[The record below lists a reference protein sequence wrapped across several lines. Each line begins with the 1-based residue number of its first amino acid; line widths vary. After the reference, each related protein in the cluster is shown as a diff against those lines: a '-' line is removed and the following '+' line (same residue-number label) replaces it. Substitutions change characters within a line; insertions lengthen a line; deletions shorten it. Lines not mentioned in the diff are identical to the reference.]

1 MRRGKKQV
9 IQTIVF
15 ERFRAAI
22 ESLPDKP
29 RYDKSDLL
37 CDRFLLFSEG
47 GVDVYYA
54 PFHRTHPGA
63 RLALVGLTPGWTQM
77 ELAFRAAKRGL
88 VEGLDDKALF
98 HRIDTTGSFG
108 GPMRTNLVGMLDGIG
123 LNSFLH
129 MPSCADLFEHSSEL
143 VHFTSV
149 VSAPIFK
156 NGENYGGQPPI
167 LNLPKLTA
175 FIIDN
180 LAKELAA
187 MSDAVVIPLGKVAGG
202 VIEFLHHRKVINL
215 ERCLM
220 NFPHP
225 SGANGHRKTLYEQ
238 GRGEWYR
245 QLRLWFA

>member
-1 MRRGKKQV
+1 MGSSVSAQPLRAY
-9 IQTIVF
+9 QTSPDTT
-15 ERFRAAI
+15 RAT
-22 ESLPDKP
+22 
-29 RYDKSDLL
+29 LL
-37 CDRFLLFSEG
+37 SDRFLLFSEG

-54 PFHRTHPGA
+54 PFHRANLGA

-77 ELAFRAAKRGL
+77 ELAFRAAKQGL
-88 VEGLDDKALF
+88 EEGLDDEALF

-108 GPMRTNLVGMLDGIG
+108 GPMRINLAEMLDGIG
-123 LNSFLH
+123 LNGFLRV
-129 MPSCADLFEHSSEL
+129 PSCANLFEESTGL
-143 VHFTSV
+143 VHFTSA

-156 NGENYGGQPPI
+156 NGENYRGQPSI

-187 MSDAVVIPLGKVAGG
+187 MPDAVVIPLGKVAGE
-202 VIEFLHHRKVINL
+202 VIEFLHDQKLIHL

-225 SGANGHRKTLYEQ
+225 S
-238 GRGEWYR
+238 
-245 QLRLWFA
+245 